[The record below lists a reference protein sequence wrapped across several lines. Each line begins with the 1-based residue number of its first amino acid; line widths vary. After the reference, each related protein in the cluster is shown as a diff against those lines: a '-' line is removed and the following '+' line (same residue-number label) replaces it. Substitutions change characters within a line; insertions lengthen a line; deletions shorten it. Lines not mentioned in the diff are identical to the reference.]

1 MVKLVENDLEND
13 LENECEHDWEFV
25 SDWEGDPSIAN
36 GTHDLSHWRCM
47 ACGLEQIETP
57 DGFEPDYDKEDIEI
71 DRQNSK
77 GEYESDF
84 IYDPLA
90 REP

>member
-1 MVKLVENDLEND
+1 
-13 LENECEHDWEFV
+13 
-25 SDWEGDPSIAN
+25 
-36 GTHDLSHWRCM
+36 M

-71 DRQNSK
+71 DRQNSR